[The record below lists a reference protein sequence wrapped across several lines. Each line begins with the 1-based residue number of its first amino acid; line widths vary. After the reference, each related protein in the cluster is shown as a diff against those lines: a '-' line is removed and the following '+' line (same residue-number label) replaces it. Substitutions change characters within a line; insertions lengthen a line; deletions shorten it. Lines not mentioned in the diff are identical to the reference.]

1 MNSSYRDLQR
11 VLHATTCYT
20 CMNVRLQRPIT
31 FGVSS
36 RYMGVFFFANLNDG
50 LMLNAFI
57 WKSAEPSLQPTDC
70 CLKEDLDGYYESGD
84 IQEGQGSR
92 ADILKIMD
100 DMTALVPE
108 RTLLQKYGPEY
119 LRLKK
124 PLAGSIAD
132 AKMDEARSYMRTKF
146 TTARL
151 RPWQKEAWNVLS
163 KTGDREVL
171 FIIDEY
177 GNTGKTWFAQWL
189 VQQHRAFY
197 SNYTGF
203 HDVMY
208 GYKGQSL
215 VVFDIPRDGVD
226 DLHYATTEALKNKIT
241 FSRKYASVLSSA
253 HSKNKEENFCT
264 RCRLWHSSMTY

>member
-1 MNSSYRDLQR
+1 MLYVHECASTATNHLQGFLQVHGR
-11 VLHATTCYT
+11 VLFRQLKRWIDVERIHLEISRTKPAT
-20 CMNVRLQRPIT
+20 NR
-31 FGVSS
+31 
-36 RYMGVFFFANLNDG
+36 
-50 LMLNAFI
+50 
-57 WKSAEPSLQPTDC
+57 DC

-100 DMTALVPE
+100 DMIALVPE